1 MTMIPKVDFFEE
13 REGLPMLI
21 AAGII
26 LLISVFGIVFANLR
40 LKEKKGLRIA
50 LTVICAILAAVSVS
64 YILISV
70 YFAWAVSVN

>member
-1 MTMIPKVDFFEE
+1 MIMIPKVDFFEE

-50 LTVICAILAAVSVS
+50 LTVICAILAAVSGS

>member
-1 MTMIPKVDFFEE
+1 MIMIPKVDFFEE

-50 LTVICAILAAVSVS
+50 LTVVCAILAAVSGS

>member
-50 LTVICAILAAVSVS
+50 LTVICAILAAVSGS

>member
-1 MTMIPKVDFFEE
+1 
-13 REGLPMLI
+13 MLI

-50 LTVICAILAAVSVS
+50 LTVICAILAAVSGF

>member
-1 MTMIPKVDFFEE
+1 MTMILKVDFFEE

-50 LTVICAILAAVSVS
+50 LTVICAILAAVSGS

>member
-1 MTMIPKVDFFEE
+1 MTMIPKVDYFEE

-50 LTVICAILAAVSVS
+50 LTVICAILAAVSGS
-64 YILISV
+64 FILISF